1 MTPLGFEILTLGSQC
16 FLMDFIEEKLVNYVW
31 HSRESPLKIGRT
43 KSALYQGLSV
53 LGAPRESKLETLID
67 RHFKLKYIMTY

>member
-1 MTPLGFEILTLGSQC
+1 MFGTPANPLL
-16 FLMDFIEEKLVNYVW
+16 KYV
-31 HSRESPLKIGRT
+31 GRT

-67 RHFKLKYIMTY
+67 RQFNLKYIMT

>member
-1 MTPLGFEILTLGSQC
+1 MTHLGFEILTWGSQC
-16 FLMDFIEEKLVNYVW
+16 FLMDFIEEKLVSYVW
-31 HSRESPLKIGRT
+31 HSRKSPLKIDRT
-43 KSALYQGLSV
+43 EIALYQRLSV